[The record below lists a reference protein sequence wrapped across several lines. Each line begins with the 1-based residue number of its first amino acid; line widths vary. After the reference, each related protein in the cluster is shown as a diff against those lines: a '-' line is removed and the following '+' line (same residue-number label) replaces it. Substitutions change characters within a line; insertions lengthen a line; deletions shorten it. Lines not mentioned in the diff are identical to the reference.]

1 MGNKNEVLKG
11 DSMLKNDMVIGWCEV
26 EHDLYEENGY
36 VFGVELDLFNNH
48 KYYYCKTV
56 EDGSEYY
63 EYFKGDIYSA
73 IEQFNALL
81 EAV

>member
-1 MGNKNEVLKG
+1 MLSTKAVLAW
-11 DSMLKNDMVIGWCEV
+11 SEV
-26 EHDLYEENGY
+26 EHDLYEENGRI
-36 VFGVELDLFNNH
+36 FGIELDLFNNR

-56 EDGSEYY
+56 NDGDEYY

-81 EAV
+81 EGV